1 MKSQRKIL
9 QIELIAKTVFSVLYK
24 VSKLPQGKLRKKK
37 KKKKRTKDKCT
48 QKKERKAT
56 QTLAIVLGKINRQV
70 YNARVVNGFD

>member
-1 MKSQRKIL
+1 M
-9 QIELIAKTVFSVLYK
+9 K

-56 QTLAIVLGKINRQV
+56 QTLAIVLGKIKRQV